1 MSWEWYR
8 RERTQRRPANGIR
21 AQTQSGQFGKTW
33 WAAKWL
39 AALERLVDTAR
50 LSRGKSY
57 ARSGQVLN
65 IDIQPGRVG
74 SRVQG
79 SRRTPYTIQI
89 TIKPLSPQEWERV
102 ADAMAAQALFAAK
115 LLAGEMPQDIEDAFA
130 AARVAL
136 FPAARGDLE
145 TECSCPDWANPC
157 KHVAA
162 VYYLLGE
169 QFDADPF
176 LLFRLRGKGKEELIA
191 MLRARRSALAAQEAP
206 PPAAPELPTEATREE
221 EAVPLQECLDT
232 FWQAGEDL
240 GDMPL
245 AIEAPVVDAVPV
257 KRLGTPGF
265 WRGKVDVTELF
276 AIAYRAV
283 TGASLEAALATAER
297 LQEDSGQGRKRKA
310 EGGGSIGTRA

>member
-1 MSWEWYR
+1 MSWGWYR
-8 RERTQRRPANGIR
+8 REPTQRRPANGIR

-39 AALERLVDTAR
+39 AALERLVDSAR

-65 IDIQPGRVG
+65 IDIQPGQVS

-79 SRRTPYTIQI
+79 SRATPYRISI
-89 TIKPLSPQEWERV
+89 KIKPLSAQEWERV
-102 ADAMAAQALFAAK
+102 ADAMAAQAIFAAK
-115 LLAGEMPQDIEDAFA
+115 LLAGEMPQDIEEAFA
-130 AARVAL
+130 TAKVSL

-145 TECSCPDWANPC
+145 TQCSCPDWANPC

-176 LLFRLRGKGKEELIA
+176 LLFRLRGKGKDEIIA
-191 MLRARRSALAAQEAP
+191 MLRARRSALAGPEAP
-206 PPAAPELPTEATREE
+206 PPAPAETPAEAALAEE
-221 EAVPLQECLDT
+221 VVPLEECLDT

-240 GDMPL
+240 GDIAV
-245 AIEAPVVDAVPV
+245 AIEGPVVDAVPV
-257 KRLGTPGF
+257 KRLGAPGF
-265 WRGKVDVTELF
+265 WRGKADFSDLF

-283 TGASLEAALATAER
+283 TTASMEAALASAER
-297 LQEDSGQGRKRKA
+297 KGEDSTMGCRPRQARKNA
-310 EGGGSIGTRA
+310 L